1 MMNKKITY
9 LALAL
14 ILLVVFVQESIARTI
29 PQSNANPLLKRGEDK
44 SVCVIAKAVFDD
56 EITGLITLAEKEEG
70 CTFVFGLFSKGLDD
84 PEKNCFNVLIEDC
97 DGNVVANL
105 TDSIEFVDGGT
116 KPFFTKIDLDLGD
129 LVGSSSGDK
138 RKRQNRGT
146 GNVDVTSKSGGIG
159 RRAPILQAA

>member
-14 ILLVVFVQESIARTI
+14 ILLVVFVQDSIARTI
-29 PQSNANPLLKRGEDK
+29 PQSNSNPLLKRGEDD
-44 SVCVIAKAVFDD
+44 SVCIVAKAVFDD
-56 EITGLITLAEKEEG
+56 EITGIITFAEKEKG

-97 DGNVVANL
+97 DGKVVANL

-116 KPFFTKIDLDLGD
+116 KPFFTKIDLDLDD

-138 RKRQNRGT
+138 RKRQIPGT
-146 GNVDVTSKSGGIG
+146 GTAEVESVSGDIG
-159 RRAPILQAA
+159 ESAPIERVF